1 MFRYASTD
9 KGREDDMDQ
18 NARTLTKNVE
28 NRRVAWPPAARRKIT
43 QHVVRML
50 RRTIGRIVGRLAAVS
65 FAALLTVS
73 MPVTHAPQAKASE
86 AAKAPRLLDIADS
99 PPPSAGPVRRY
110 HALHRTC
117 RLRGDTLRTN
127 AVCSARER
135 RRFAGFPRDR
145 LHVASPGCDHIHDVA
160 LAPLPMQV
168 DLLAHTRGHVLVAT
182 RQDACVAL
190 REMPA

>member
-18 NARTLTKNVE
+18 NARTLTINVE
-28 NRRVAWPPAARRKIT
+28 NRRVAWPPTAQRTIT
-43 QHVVRML
+43 RHVVRML

-65 FAALLTVS
+65 FAALLTMS

-86 AAKAPRLLDIADS
+86 AAKAQRLLGIADS
-99 PPPSAGPVRRY
+99 PLPDAVPVRRY
-110 HALHRTC
+110 RALHRVC

-127 AVCSARER
+127 AVCSERER

-145 LHVASPGCDHIHDVA
+145 PHVASPGCDHIHDVA

-168 DLLAHTRGHVLVAT
+168 DLLAHTRGHVLAAT
-182 RQDACVAL
+182 L
-190 REMPA
+190 REVPA